1 MNLALHMARTGRSEM
16 IEVVGAERCN
26 FCFAVMEL
34 STNCDDTNE
43 MAKELGPKDKT
54 ESKAWG
60 GE

>member
-1 MNLALHMARTGRSEM
+1 M